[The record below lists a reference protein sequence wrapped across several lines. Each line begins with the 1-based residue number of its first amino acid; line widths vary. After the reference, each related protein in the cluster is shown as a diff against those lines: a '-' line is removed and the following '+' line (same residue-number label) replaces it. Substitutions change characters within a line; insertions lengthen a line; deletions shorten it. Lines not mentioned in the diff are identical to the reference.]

1 MNPAL
6 VALIWH
12 LLATPRTPDGL
23 IRIVQRIAPRIGRD
37 AITHVVAELWAT
49 RLLGFA
55 DGRYR
60 QGEKPILRLRPAYR
74 VCRCGRR
81 LAIEIRCCRRCE
93 RASA

>member
-23 IRIVQRIAPRIGRD
+23 IRTVQQVAPRVGRD

-49 RLLGFA
+49 RLLGFS
-55 DGRYR
+55 DGKYERGQR
-60 QGEKPILRLRPAYR
+60 PILRLQPSYR

-81 LAIEIRCCRRCE
+81 IAVEIPVCRRCE
-93 RASA
+93 RVGA